1 MNKIYFGDNL
11 EVMNS
16 DLFLNDNKNI
26 EIIYID
32 PPYNTMSSKSY
43 NDTFKEWGSFMQPRL
58 IKARELLGESGVVFI
73 SIDDN
78 EYANL
83 KVLCDE
89 IFGSNNFLGTF
100 ITKQSQRS
108 NAKFINTIHEY
119 VLVYAKEKKKI
130 KPFSIKRVNIPED
143 KKIIDNLTN
152 KIKAVFNR
160 EGKDVAEKELKKS
173 IKTICYENNI
183 TWIRNYCNVDEN
195 GEIFYSVDLSVPGKP
210 RTVDIPEI
218 GLHLEPLS
226 TRGWST
232 DEKFIELYNQGRLA
246 FKGKRPYSKIYLE
259 ESEENCSSILD
270 FYSRQGTNEL
280 KRLGIDGLFDTPK
293 PIELIKY
300 LIRITGKEEGRV
312 LDFFAGSGT
321 TAQAVAE
328 INEEDNKNLEFTLI
342 QIEENFNKNSEPYL
356 VCNKIGIKP
365 IVSEALLYRLN
376 KSKEVKNLKFDFEI
390 HSLT

>member
-26 EIIYID
+26 EVIYID

-43 NDTFKEWGSFMQPRL
+43 NDTFKEWDLFMQPRL
-58 IKARELLGESGVVFI
+58 IKARELLEETGVVFI

-119 VLVYAKEKKKI
+119 VLVYAKERKKV

-152 KIKAVFNR
+152 KIKVVFDK
-160 EGKDVAEKELKKS
+160 EGKEAAEKELKKS

-195 GEIFYSVDLSVPGKP
+195 GKIFYSVDLSVPGKP

-300 LIRITGKEEGRV
+300 LIRITGKESGRV

-376 KSKEVKNLKFDFEI
+376 KSKEVKKLKFDFEVVNNV
-390 HSLT
+390 